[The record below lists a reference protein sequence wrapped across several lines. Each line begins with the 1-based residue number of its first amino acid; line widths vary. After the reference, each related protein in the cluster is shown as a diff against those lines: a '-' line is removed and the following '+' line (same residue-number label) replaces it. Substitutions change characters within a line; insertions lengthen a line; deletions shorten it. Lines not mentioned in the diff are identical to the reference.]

1 MRPLPLVATLNILAA
16 LSLPA
21 LADNAEPPPVL
32 EEVTVTGVRE
42 RLYEAGLLKDVIRR
56 TEVVSSLAMEQRN
69 AGNLTEAIAFA
80 PGVRVNNEC
89 SMCGVK
95 RVMVN
100 GLRGEHTTVL
110 IDGIPAHTM
119 MSGFYGLD
127 AAAAA
132 GIERIELARGA
143 GASLIA
149 PEAIGGTINLVT
161 REAERNG
168 LDLDLAG
175 GELGYEKASAVA
187 TVLANGE
194 TTRLTL
200 SGQHLHRDQ
209 YDGDDNGVSE
219 SPAQT
224 HDALTAYLSQDI
236 GDHDNLRL
244 RASRVRS
251 EIFGGPM
258 GTGIDAVRAGY
269 DADPDWSSPSLF
281 AGDDVRNRFSG
292 RPWETTEWIDTT
304 RTELY
309 GSWLHEFGPAFNTVL
324 SASHN
329 RHEQDSF
336 YEGFIYRAE
345 DEMRFVDARVNWAL
359 SDAHL
364 LTAGAD
370 LRTEALRSD
379 TNSTAAAYVSDSFD
393 YDVAG
398 LYLQDTWVP
407 SDRLEIAAAL
417 RYDQVQADFVDPAKP
432 GREIDDSIL
441 SPRIDLRYRHD
452 LRWTSRLS
460 LGSGYRAPLSFFE
473 SDHGILDAELGFL
486 IDIDRLE
493 RSDSASY
500 ALSFEDERLSATG
513 AIAWT
518 RVEHLAALGESAGG
532 VPTLTQLDEDG
543 QVRVADLSLTWRFSP
558 TLSLGGTLERIAY
571 DDTFKAA
578 FGVVP
583 IEERLVVNVDWAVA
597 GWELFASATWIGER
611 NLAAYGTPQAPTF
624 DAAGTLPMDTTAE
637 AYWTVDLRVA
647 RHLGEHWEVYA
658 GASNLLGY
666 TQVEN
671 GQTPLYFDGGAFDV
685 AYLWGPLRGREAYAG
700 IKYAF

>member
-1 MRPLPLVATLNILAA
+1 MRPLPPVTALGLFAA

-21 LADNAEPPPVL
+21 LADDAPAPPVL
-32 EEVTVTGVRE
+32 EEVTVIGVRE

-56 TEVVSSLAMEQRN
+56 TEVISSLAMEQRN
-69 AGNLTEAIAFA
+69 AANLTEAIAFA

-161 REAERNG
+161 REAERNS

-187 TVLANGE
+187 TVLARDE

-200 SGQHLHRDQ
+200 SGQHLSRDQ

-224 HDALTAYLSQDI
+224 HEALTAYLSQDL
-236 GDHDNLRL
+236 GGHDNLRL

-258 GTGIDAVRAGY
+258 GIGIGAARAGY
-269 DADPDWSSPSLF
+269 DADPDWASPSLF

-309 GSWLHEFGPAFNTVL
+309 GSWLHDFAPSLNTVF
-324 SASHN
+324 SVSHN

-336 YEGFIYRAE
+336 YEGFSYQAE
-345 DEMRFVDARVNWAL
+345 DEMSFVDARVNWAL

-370 LRTEALRSD
+370 LRTEKLRSV

-393 YDVAG
+393 YDVKG
-398 LYLQDTWVP
+398 FYLQDTWTA
-407 SDRLEIAAAL
+407 SERLEVAAAL
-417 RYDQVQADFVDPAKP
+417 RFDQVQADFVDPAKP

-441 SPRIDLRYRHD
+441 SPRLDLRYRHD

-493 RSDSASY
+493 HSDSASY
-500 ALSFEDERLSATG
+500 ALTFEDERLSATG

-532 VPTLTQLDEDG
+532 VPTLTQLDDDG
-543 QVRVADLSLTWRFSP
+543 HVRVADLSLTWRVSP
-558 TLSLGGTLERIAY
+558 TLSLGGTVERIAY

-583 IEERLVVNVDWAVA
+583 VEERLVVNVDWAVA

-611 NLAAYGTPQAPTF
+611 NLAAYGTPQTPTF
-624 DAAGTLPMDTTAE
+624 DAAGTLPMETVAE
-637 AYWTVDLRVA
+637 AFWTVDLRLA
-647 RHLGEHWEVYA
+647 RHLGERWEVYA

>member
-1 MRPLPLVATLNILAA
+1 MKSLSLSLAVSSLVAATATAA
-16 LSLPA
+16 
-21 LADNAEPPPVL
+21 DTPPSAI
-32 EEVTVTGVRE
+32 EEITVTGVRE
-42 RLYEAGLLKDVIRR
+42 RLYEAGMLKNVIQK
-56 TEVVSSLAMEQRN
+56 TEVVSALTMEKRN
-69 AGNLTEAIAFA
+69 AGSLTEAIAFA

-95 RVMVN
+95 RVMIN

-132 GIERIELARGA
+132 GLERIELARGT

-161 REAERNG
+161 READRNG

-187 TVLANGE
+187 TALANGE

-200 SGQHLHRDQ
+200 SGQYLHRDQ
-209 YDGDDNGVSE
+209 YDGDDNAVSE

-224 HDALTAYLSQDI
+224 HESFTAYLSQDL

-244 RASRVRS
+244 RASRVDS
-251 EIFGGPM
+251 EIFGGPV
-258 GTGIDAVRAGY
+258 GTDIGAVRAGH
-269 DADPDWSSPSLF
+269 DADPDWASPSLF
-281 AGDDVRNRFSG
+281 ADGDVRNRFTG

-309 GSWLHEFGPAFNTVL
+309 GSWLHEFGQALNMSLT
-324 SASHN
+324 ASHN

-336 YEGFIYRAE
+336 YEGFSYVAK
-345 DEMRFVDARVNWAL
+345 DEMSFFDARVNWSL
-359 SDAHL
+359 SQAHL

-370 LRTEALRSD
+370 LRTEELRS
-379 TNSTAAAYVSDSFD
+379 TSNSTSAAYVSDSFD

-398 LYLQDTWVP
+398 FYLQDTWIA
-407 SDRLEIAAAL
+407 SDRLELAAAL
-417 RYDQVQADFVDPAKP
+417 RYDRVRANFVDLSKP
-432 GREIDDSIL
+432 GKEIDERIL
-441 SPRIDLRYRHD
+441 SPRLDIRYTHD

-460 LGSGYRAPLSFFE
+460 FGSGYRAPLSFFE

-486 IDIDRLE
+486 IDIEELE
-493 RSDSASY
+493 RSDSLSY
-500 ALSFEDERLSATG
+500 ALSFEDERLTATG

-518 RVEHLAALGESAGG
+518 RVENLAALSENDAG
-532 VPTLTQLDEDG
+532 VPKLTQLDEDG
-543 QVRVADLSLTWRFSP
+543 QVLVADLALSWQLSP
-558 TLSLGGTLERIAY
+558 TLTIGGTVERIDY
-571 DDTFKAA
+571 DDTFKSA

-583 IEERLVVNVDWAVA
+583 IEERLVLNLDWTMAN
-597 GWELFASATWIGER
+597 WELFASATWIGER
-611 NLAAYGTPQAPTF
+611 NLADYGTPAAPTF
-624 DAAGTLPMDTTAE
+624 DVAGTLPMDRKAE

-647 RHLGEHWEVYA
+647 RHLGEHWHVYA

-666 TQVEN
+666 TQVED
-671 GQTPLYFDGGAFDV
+671 GQTPLFFDGGAYDV
-685 AYLWGPLRGREAYAG
+685 AYLWGPLRGREAYLG